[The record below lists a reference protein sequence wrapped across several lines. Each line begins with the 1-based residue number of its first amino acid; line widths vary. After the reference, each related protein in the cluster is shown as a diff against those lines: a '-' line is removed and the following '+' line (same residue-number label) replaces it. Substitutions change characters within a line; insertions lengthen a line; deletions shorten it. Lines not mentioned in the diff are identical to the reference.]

1 MAQQSHIKWVAQYLF
16 RDPAHA
22 SCRLRRSVVHLC
34 YMATIT
40 IPKKLA
46 GRDDLVVIP
55 KKEFDDL
62 IARAESAVGEQDILR
77 WSREAKQL
85 HRAGKLPKL
94 TSLRGL

>member
-1 MAQQSHIKWVAQYLF
+1 
-16 RDPAHA
+16 
-22 SCRLRRSVVHLC
+22 
-34 YMATIT
+34 MATIT

-62 IARAESAVGEQDILR
+62 IARAEKNAVGEQDVIR

-85 HRAGKLPKL
+85 HRAGKLPEL
-94 TSLRGL
+94 TSLRRL